1 MQPEIASPKKRFIE
15 SSSFYRNCELN
26 DPFSSMRIDDSQF
39 LDNLPTRGICSVCN
53 RSRKYYCYTCYVPV
67 KEISDRLP
75 KINLPIKID
84 IIKHPKEVDGKSTSA
99 HAAVL
104 APDDVKI
111 YNYPDFPSYDNEK
124 VLLIFPGKSA
134 VPFQEWWN
142 KAIHSQESSDRPKCS
157 ENLTDSDEVLNHK
170 ETNSFIQGNDS
181 LPCHNDSSIQSF
193 VKIQDKST
201 NLPFSKVI
209 FIDSTWRQ
217 SKAMYNDSRLQ
228 SLPCVILSE
237 YKSVFW
243 RHQKGKPDTY
253 LATIEAIYYFLRE
266 LDNLM
271 NPGVHY
277 SGKYDN
283 LLFLFK
289 YFYMKL
295 RCIYDISSAEK

>member
-142 KAIHSQESSDRPKCS
+142 KAIHSQESSDRPKC
-157 ENLTDSDEVLNHK
+157 
-170 ETNSFIQGNDS
+170 I
-181 LPCHNDSSIQSF
+181 
-193 VKIQDKST
+193 
-201 NLPFSKVI
+201 I